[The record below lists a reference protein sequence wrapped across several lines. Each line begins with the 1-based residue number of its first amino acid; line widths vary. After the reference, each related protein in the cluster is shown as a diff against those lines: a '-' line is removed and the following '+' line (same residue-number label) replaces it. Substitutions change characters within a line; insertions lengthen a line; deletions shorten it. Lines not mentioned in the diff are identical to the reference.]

1 MSNVIRDEITE
12 LVDKELD
19 AANKKFGLNHSD
31 HESYAVLHE
40 EVDEAREALAL
51 VEYQERIV
59 WNAVKSN
66 ADSVIMRKLYE
77 KVYDAAVNLA
87 VEAAQVAAMA
97 RKAICSNLFECG
109 NTGKKKEE

>member
-66 ADSVIMRKLYE
+66 ADSVIMCKLYE

>member
-1 MSNVIRDEITE
+1 MSNVIKEEIIK

-19 AANKKFGLNHSD
+19 AANKKFGLNHSN

-40 EVDEAREALAL
+40 EIDEAREALAL

-66 ADSVIMRKLYE
+66 AESVVMCNLYG

-109 NTGKKKEE
+109 NTDKKKEE